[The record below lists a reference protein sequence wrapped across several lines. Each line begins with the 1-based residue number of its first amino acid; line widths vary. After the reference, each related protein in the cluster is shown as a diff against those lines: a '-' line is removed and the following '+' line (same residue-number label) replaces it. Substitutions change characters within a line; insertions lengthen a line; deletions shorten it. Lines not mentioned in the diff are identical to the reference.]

1 MQNQINWGK
10 LVSQGRAKGQGI
22 SWSDEEMQALVMLCK
37 VFSKQM
43 SEIAPYIR
51 KGILT
56 IEGYKK
62 SKGDPG
68 IVNPI
73 LKLPKDE
80 LIKKAQALGV
90 SVSTDA
96 TVETLAEVITEE
108 EKKGIASTSTAT
120 TGYTAPKEKK
130 KVVEKKAPVKKEP
143 VNKPKAKPIKKK

>member
-90 SVSTDA
+90 SASTDA

-108 EKKGIASTSTAT
+108 EKK
-120 TGYTAPKEKK
+120 
-130 KVVEKKAPVKKEP
+130 KVVEKKVPVKPAPVK
-143 VNKPKAKPIKKK
+143 KPKAKPIKKK

>member
-90 SVSTDA
+90 SASTDA

-108 EKKGIASTSTAT
+108 EN
-120 TGYTAPKEKK
+120 K
-130 KVVEKKAPVKKEP
+130 KVVEKKAPVKK
-143 VNKPKAKPIKKK
+143 PKAKPIKKK

>member
-90 SVSTDA
+90 SASTDA

-108 EKKGIASTSTAT
+108 EKK
-120 TGYTAPKEKK
+120 
-130 KVVEKKAPVKKEP
+130 KVVEKKAPVKK
-143 VNKPKAKPIKKK
+143 PKAKPIKKK

>member
-62 SKGDPG
+62 SKGDPS
-68 IVNPI
+68 IVNPL

-80 LIKKAQALGV
+80 LIKKAQESGV
-90 SVSTDA
+90 SASTDA

-108 EKKGIASTSTAT
+108 EKK
-120 TGYTAPKEKK
+120 
-130 KVVEKKAPVKKEP
+130 KVVEKKAPVKKP
-143 VNKPKAKPIKKK
+143 TAKPIKKK

>member
-90 SVSTDA
+90 SASTDA

-108 EKKGIASTSTAT
+108 EKK
-120 TGYTAPKEKK
+120 
-130 KVVEKKAPVKKEP
+130 KVVEKKVPVKP
-143 VNKPKAKPIKKK
+143 VPVKKPKAKPIKKK

>member
-1 MQNQINWGK
+1 MNSQINWGR

-62 SKGDPG
+62 SKGDPS
-68 IVNPI
+68 IVNPL

-80 LIKKAQALGV
+80 LIKKAQESGV
-90 SVSTDA
+90 SASTDA

-108 EKKGIASTSTAT
+108 
-120 TGYTAPKEKK
+120 EKK

>member
-90 SVSTDA
+90 SASTDA

-108 EKKGIASTSTAT
+108 EN
-120 TGYTAPKEKK
+120 K

>member
-108 EKKGIASTSTAT
+108 EKK
-120 TGYTAPKEKK
+120 
-130 KVVEKKAPVKKEP
+130 KVVEKKAPVKPAP
-143 VNKPKAKPIKKK
+143 VKKPKAKPIKKK

>member
-108 EKKGIASTSTAT
+108 EKK
-120 TGYTAPKEKK
+120 
-130 KVVEKKAPVKKEP
+130 KVVEKKVPVKP
-143 VNKPKAKPIKKK
+143 VPVKKPKAKPIKKK